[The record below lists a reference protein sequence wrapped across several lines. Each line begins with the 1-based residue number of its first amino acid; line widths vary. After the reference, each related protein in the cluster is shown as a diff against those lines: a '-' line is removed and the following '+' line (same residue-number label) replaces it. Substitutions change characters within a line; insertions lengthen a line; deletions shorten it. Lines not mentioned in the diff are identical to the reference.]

1 MKEKTAE
8 ELFDDLQEIFAEINT
23 LTVGI
28 YYEQL
33 KELVESISKIPF
45 KQRYRYTLICKE
57 NIYKECKKIADYFG
71 IKTVKS
77 DYLQDYILI
86 VLYKNE
92 KLEGVLSERK

>member
-8 ELFDDLQEIFAEINT
+8 ELFDDLEEIFAEINT

-28 YYEQL
+28 YYKQF
-33 KELVESISKIPF
+33 KQLVESISKIHF
-45 KQRYRYTLICKE
+45 RERYKYTVICKE
-57 NIYKECKKIADYFG
+57 NVYKESKKIADYFV

-77 DYLQDYILI
+77 DYLQDYILF

-92 KLEGVLSERK
+92 KLGGVLSERK